1 MTDSGVMASV
11 FVYGTLLRGERNQ
24 HWMRGAVL
32 LGRAVTPRGYSLWS
46 LGQYPVACPFGGGR
60 IRGEVYRLNLAGLYR
75 LDVLEEYPRY
85 YRRRLLRTSL
95 GLAWIYYQDVPPA
108 GARRLPGGDWRRGRP
123 RIDSRR
129 GFQGVEAVQGRQVDG
144 SR

>member
-1 MTDSGVMASV
+1 MTDSGFMACV
-11 FVYGTLLRGERNQ
+11 FVYGTLLRGERNH

-32 LGRAVTPRGYSLWS
+32 LGRASTPRGYSLWS
-46 LGQYPVACPFGGGR
+46 LGQYPVACPFGRGR
-60 IRGEVYRLNLAGLYR
+60 IRGEVYRLNQAALCR

-85 YRRRLLRTSL
+85 YRRCLLQTSL

-108 GARRLPGGDWRRGRP
+108 KARWLPGGDWRRGRP
-123 RIDSRR
+123 CVDSRR
-129 GFQGVEAVQGRQVDG
+129 RFQGVEAVQGRQVDG